1 MAVPDNYNF
10 NLTDVKSNVTG
21 SPNSL
26 SAAFAA
32 ATPIAFDGAYSGAKN
47 SLRNFRNY
55 DEGGGNTLTM
65 ADSYLTLNG
74 TAGASIEDVTSN
86 TSWEASVD
94 VGGPWLSVS
103 SSTGTGNGSFGFFRT
118 KNNGPG
124 LRSGTIKLVSTAG
137 SPVITRYLIIDQEE
151 FI

>member
-21 SPNSL
+21 SPSSL

-55 DEGGGNTLTM
+55 NEGGGNTLTM
-65 ADSYLTLNG
+65 ADLHLTLDGN
-74 TAGASIEDVTSN
+74 AGAYLEDVTSN

-94 VGGPWLSVS
+94 SGGSWLSFLS
-103 SSTGTGNGSFGFFRT
+103 PTGTGNGSFWFLRT

-124 LRSGTIKLVSTAG
+124 PRSGTIKLVSTAG
-137 SPVITRYLIIDQEE
+137 LPVITRYLIIDQEE
-151 FI
+151 SI